1 MRIVSDANDVLNE
14 LTLDGGRQMWT
25 EDRWNAFEP
34 RLRKWMSL
42 WEEMGRRHGLRKISG
57 FLLGSA
63 RPGVADVVTA
73 TLWTTVADRFPAVD
87 EILKD
92 AAPLTAA
99 LSRRVAALPPLATL
113 AYKAAE
119 HYGATWCGGKI
130 EASLRK
136 VLNA

>member
-1 MRIVSDANDVLNE
+1 
-14 LTLDGGRQMWT
+14 
-25 EDRWNAFEP
+25 
-34 RLRKWMSL
+34 MSL
-42 WEEMGRRHGLRKISG
+42 WEEIGRRHGLKKTKG
-57 FLLGSA
+57 FILGGD

-113 AYKAAE
+113 AEKAE
-119 HYGATWCGGKI
+119 KDYGNAWCGGKI